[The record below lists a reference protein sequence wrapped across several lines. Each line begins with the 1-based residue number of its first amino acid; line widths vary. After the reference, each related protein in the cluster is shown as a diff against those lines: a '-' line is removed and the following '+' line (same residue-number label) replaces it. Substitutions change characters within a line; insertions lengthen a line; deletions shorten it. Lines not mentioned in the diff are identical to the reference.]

1 MPKACPYVIAFSFL
15 VNSVDYR
22 KNTERNATKI
32 PNETPQKYRMDYHNV
47 LETDIVLLLIKFE
60 RLIGGGLAL
69 AELLGGEA
77 GVLLEVAAEE

>member
-32 PNETPQKYRMDYHNV
+32 PNEMPQKCRMDYHDV

>member
-32 PNETPQKYRMDYHNV
+32 PNEIPQKHRMDYHNV

>member
-22 KNTERNATKI
+22 KNTERNATKM
-32 PNETPQKYRMDYHNV
+32 PNETPQKYRMDYHDV

-60 RLIGGGLAL
+60 RLMGGGLAL

>member
-1 MPKACPYVIAFSFL
+1 MSLRYSVF

-22 KNTERNATKI
+22 KNAERNATKM
-32 PNETPQKYRMDYHNV
+32 PNEIPQKCRMKCHDV

>member
-1 MPKACPYVIAFSFL
+1 MTFSFL

-22 KNTERNATKI
+22 KNTERNATKT
-32 PNETPQKYRMDYHNV
+32 PNEMPQKCRMDYHDV
-47 LETDIVLLLIKFE
+47 LETDIVLLLVKFK
-60 RLIGGGLAL
+60 RLIGRRLGF

>member
-1 MPKACPYVIAFSFL
+1 MPKACPYVLAFSFL

-32 PNETPQKYRMDYHNV
+32 PNEMPQKCRMDYHDV

>member
-1 MPKACPYVIAFSFL
+1 M
-15 VNSVDYR
+15 
-22 KNTERNATKI
+22 
-32 PNETPQKYRMDYHNV
+32 PNEMPQKCRMDYHDV

-60 RLIGGGLAL
+60 RLMVGGLAL

>member
-1 MPKACPYVIAFSFL
+1 MCQRIGNMPKACPYVIAFSFL

-32 PNETPQKYRMDYHNV
+32 PNETPQKYRMDYHDV

-60 RLIGGGLAL
+60 RLIGGWISACGIV
-69 AELLGGEA
+69 GG
-77 GVLLEVAAEE
+77 

>member
-32 PNETPQKYRMDYHNV
+32 PNETPQKYRMDYHDV